1 MKIDFSNL
9 ACSAVVYFD
18 IKDDI
23 QWQLNEYYDECLM
36 SIFNLIYLMSLHI
49 YKHIYITLQHNTS
62 KVPVSNTSESVPTDK
77 GAATSDFNKVMLGS

>member
-9 ACSAVVYFD
+9 ACSAVVYLD

-23 QWQLNEYYDECLM
+23 QWQLNEYYDECLY
-36 SIFNLIYLMSLHI
+36 SIFNLIYLMSLHTNI
-49 YKHIYITLQHNTS
+49 FIFNLQHNTS

>member
-9 ACSAVVYFD
+9 TCSAVVYLD

-23 QWQLNEYYDECLM
+23 QWQLNEYYDECLY
-36 SIFNLIYLMSLHI
+36 SIFNLIYLMSLHTNI
-49 YKHIYITLQHNTS
+49 FIFNLQHNTS

>member
-36 SIFNLIYLMSLHI
+36 SIFNLIYLMSLHTNI
-49 YKHIYITLQHNTS
+49 FIFNLQHNTS

-77 GAATSDFNKVMLGS
+77 EAATSDFNKVMLGS